1 MKQVLIFIIPFLF
14 SFSSLISHGQ
24 TSRPSSVFKKELVKE
39 RQQKNTDFI
48 SGVQSPL
55 DDSDK
60 LGFQGLNYFKPSSSW
75 VIKARIEKYETPD
88 TIQMRTTTER
98 LPLYIV
104 YGKANF
110 RINNKEHELTIFRNV
125 GLMNKPGYENYLFI
139 PFTDETSGNQ
149 TYGGGRY
156 VDAYIE
162 DSEFLTIDF
171 NRAYNPYCVYNKK
184 YSCPIPPSGNHLTI
198 KVNAGEK
205 LFKNHSY

>member
-1 MKQVLIFIIPFLF
+1 MKRVIIFAIPLF
-14 SFSSLISHGQ
+14 FILPSLTCKGQSSEQG
-24 TSRPSSVFKKELVKE
+24 PGFKKELVKE
-39 RQQKNTDFI
+39 RQNKNDDFV
-48 SGVQSPL
+48 SSAQSPL
-55 DDSDK
+55 DDADK
-60 LGFQGLNYFKPSSSW
+60 PGFKGLNYFKPSSSW
-75 VIKARIEKYETPD
+75 VINARIEKFKTPD

-110 RINNKEHELTIFRNV
+110 KINGKNHELTVFRNV

-139 PFTDETSGNQ
+139 PFTDETTGNQ

-156 VDAYIE
+156 IDAR
-162 DSEFLTIDF
+162 DNGTGFLTIDF

-205 LFKNHSY
+205 LFRKK